1 MAPTQRRNLIIDEL
15 RASPAYE
22 APRVEFVLIAEEL
35 EREVMVAIV
44 ASPD

>member
-1 MAPTQRRNLIIDEL
+1 MERQELQRLTDESQV
-15 RASPAYE
+15 AGPYE
-22 APRVEFVLIAEEL
+22 APRVEFVLTAEEL